1 MNINQI
7 FAVDQIGFPILSV
20 LLFLPLL
27 AAIALLV
34 LKDDEKGY
42 KIAIGASVVELLLVG
57 YAWLNFE
64 FGSSDMQFVEK
75 LGPIP
80 GIGAS
85 YYLGLDG
92 VSMLF
97 IPAMAVLTLLTV
109 LYTDSS
115 VKQNL
120 SGYLAA
126 LLAFEAAMMG
136 AFMAVDLLLF
146 WFFFVVELIPSYL
159 LIVHWG
165 TGEKRREAA
174 NNYLIYMLLASAS
187 IFVGIFV
194 LATNYSGV
202 NATGMSF
209 DYLQL
214 LTATI
219 PEKTQT
225 LIFFVLCLGFAIKAP
240 LFPLHTWMPKVL
252 EQGPVVGMSVFLVGI
267 KLGAY
272 GFLRFVIPL
281 LPEASQ
287 EWYWLL
293 ATLGVISMVYG
304 ALIALVQV
312 NLRRVLAFAS
322 LSHMGVVM
330 LGLFSLN
337 YQGFQGGLLQM
348 ITLGIVGAGLYFM
361 AGFLYTRMGTPDV
374 QRMGGLQG
382 KAPVMALT
390 FLVIGLAGIGM
401 PGTSGFNGEHLV
413 MLGAFQKHWV
423 MAVFVGLGTLLTAA
437 YFLWYYQRAF
447 LGDPPKGDEMEFPD
461 LSGREK
467 IIAGTFTLIIIW
479 IGLYTT
485 PFLATM
491 NGSLKAIESHV
502 ASVLPGAQDSI
513 EDATEPE
520 VISSL
525 GNNDGT
531 KLQIMVLNNELN
543 TSVILPGRAITNE

>member
-1 MNINQI
+1 VILNQI
-7 FAVDQIGFPILSV
+7 SALDQIGFPILSII
-20 LLFLPLL
+20 LFLPLA
-27 AAIALLV
+27 AAIALIV
-34 LKDDEKGY
+34 IKDDVKGY
-42 KIAIGASVVELLLVG
+42 KIAVGASVVELILV
-57 YAWLNFE
+57 ALTWFNFE

-75 LGPIP
+75 IGPIA

-92 VSMLF
+92 ISMLF
-97 IPAMAVLTLLTV
+97 VPAMAVLTLLTV

-115 VKQNL
+115 VKHNL

-174 NNYLIYMLLASAS
+174 TSYLVYMLLASAA
-187 IFVGIFV
+187 IFVGIFL

-202 NATGMSF
+202 ANTGLSF
-209 DYLQL
+209 DYIQL
-214 LTATI
+214 LTTSI
-219 PEKTQT
+219 PEKAQT
-225 LIFFVLCLGFAIKAP
+225 LIFFALCLGFAIKAP

-293 ATLGVISMVYG
+293 ASLGVISMVYG
-304 ALIALVQV
+304 AMIALVQV

-337 YQGFQGGLLQM
+337 YQGLQGGLLQM

-361 AGFLYTRMGTPDV
+361 AGFLFTRMGTPDV
-374 QRMGGLQG
+374 RLMGGLQS

-390 FLVIGLAGIGM
+390 FLIIGLAGIGM

-413 MLGAFQKHWV
+413 MLGAFQKNWV

-447 LGDPPKGDEMEFPD
+447 LGDLDESRNASFPD
-461 LSGREK
+461 LTSREK
-467 IIAGTFTLIIIW
+467 LIAASLTAIIVW

-485 PFLATM
+485 PFLDTM
-491 NGSLKAIESHV
+491 NGSLQAIDKRV
-502 ASVLPGAQDSI
+502 AEAMPAMD
-513 EDATEPE
+513 DKKPE
-520 VISSL
+520 VTGIRLPDGVGNKQITISNVDFS
-525 GNNDGT
+525 
-531 KLQIMVLNNELN
+531 
-543 TSVILPGRAITNE
+543 TSTQMPGSAMTNE

>member
-1 MNINQI
+1 VIINQV
-7 FAVDQIGFPILSV
+7 FAVDQIGFPILSI
-20 LLFLPLL
+20 LLFLPLV
-27 AAIALLV
+27 AAILLV
-34 LKDDEKGY
+34 IIKNDALAY
-42 KIAIGASVVELLLVG
+42 KLAIGATFVELLLAGTLWYYFVP
-57 YAWLNFE
+57 
-64 FGSSDMQFVEK
+64 GSADMQFVEK
-75 LGPIP
+75 TGPLFF
-80 GIGAS
+80 GSS
-85 YYLGLDG
+85 YYLGVDG
-92 VSMLF
+92 ISMLF
-97 IPAMAVLTLLTV
+97 VPATAILSLLAV

-115 VKQNL
+115 VKKNF

-136 AFMAVDLLLF
+136 AFLSLDLLLF
-146 WFFFVVELIPSYL
+146 WFFFIIELVPSYL

-165 TGEKRREAA
+165 TGDKRREAA
-174 NNYLIYMLLASAS
+174 NYYLVYMLLASAA
-187 IFVGIFV
+187 IFVGILL
-194 LATNYSGV
+194 LATNYSSIA
-202 NATGMSF
+202 NSSLSF

-214 LTATI
+214 LTVAL

-225 LIFFVLCLGFAIKAP
+225 MIFFILCLGFAIKAP

-252 EQGPVVGMSVFLVGI
+252 EQGPVVGMGVFLVGI

-272 GFLRFVIPL
+272 GFLRFIIPL
-281 LPEASQ
+281 LPQAAQ

-293 ATLGVISMVYG
+293 AVLGVISMVYG

-337 YQGFQGGLLQM
+337 FQGMQGGLLQM

-361 AGFLYTRMGTPDV
+361 AGFLFTRMGPPDV
-374 QRMGGLQG
+374 TRMGGLQQ

-413 MLGAFQKHWV
+413 MLGAFKKNWI

-447 LGDPPKGDEMEFPD
+447 LGTHNGDSDRNFPD
-461 LSGREK
+461 LSPREK
-467 IIAGTFTLIIIW
+467 FIAVSLTAIIFW
-479 IGLYTT
+479 IGLYAT
-485 PFLATM
+485 PFLNTID
-491 NGSLKAIESHV
+491 GSLRALETHV
-502 ASVLPGAQDSI
+502 AQSVTQTKDTTNTTVSSAGTINGFGDRIIVSRTGTITHANKPQGSI
-513 EDATEPE
+513 R
-520 VISSL
+520 
-525 GNNDGT
+525 
-531 KLQIMVLNNELN
+531 Q
-543 TSVILPGRAITNE
+543 